1 MILRQR
7 GGPQI
12 ELTVLGYQFPY
23 GVSDWHDLN
32 WLNIFVRV
40 QTVGASWTGGPD
52 PCLLTTEAR
61 DLAAWLRAAANGSA
75 VTPLEFLE
83 PELSF
88 AVARP
93 PDDRVVPLAVTL
105 KHAFVKDQTLVS
117 VQLNELPLVL
127 HVVAEDLVAAADE
140 LDIDLR
146 RVPVRPVAP

>member
-12 ELTVLGYQFPY
+12 ELQVLGYQFPH

-32 WLNIFVRV
+32 WLNVLVRV
-40 QTVGASWTGGPD
+40 QTVGADWKGGPD

-61 DLAAWLRAAANGSA
+61 GLVGWLRAAADGSA
-75 VTPLEFLE
+75 ISPLEFIE

-93 PDDRVVPLAVTL
+93 PDTRGVPLAVTL
-105 KHAFVKDQTLVS
+105 KHAFIKDQTLVS
-117 VQLNELPLVL
+117 VDVTELPLVL
-127 HVVAEDLVAAADE
+127 YVVAEDLVAAADDLE
-140 LDIDLR
+140 SDLR
-146 RVPVRPVAP
+146 RFPVRQVAP

>member
-1 MILRQR
+1 MILRQH

-12 ELTVLGYQFPY
+12 ELTVVGYQFPH

-32 WLNIFVRV
+32 WLNILVRV
-40 QTVGASWTGGPD
+40 QTIGASWTGGPD

-61 DLAAWLRAAANGSA
+61 ELAAWLRAAADKSA
-75 VTPLEFLE
+75 VTPLEFIE

-105 KHAFVKDQTLVS
+105 KHAFIKDQTLVS
-117 VQLNELPLVL
+117 GQVTELPLVL
-127 HVVAEDLVAAADE
+127 HVAAGDLAASADE
-140 LDIDLR
+140 LEIDLR
-146 RVPVRPVAP
+146 RFPVRESPP